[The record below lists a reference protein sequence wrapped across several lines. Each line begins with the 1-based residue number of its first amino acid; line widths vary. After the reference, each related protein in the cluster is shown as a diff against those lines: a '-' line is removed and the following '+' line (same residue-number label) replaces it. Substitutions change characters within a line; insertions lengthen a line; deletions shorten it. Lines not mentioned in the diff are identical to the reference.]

1 MANSNPVIVI
11 LRIYSA
17 QSIGEYMFLGIGMYL
32 VVWSVDHIDGPA
44 RQRFR
49 HICLFSEFQFNF
61 PGKAFRVYFRNLWQ
75 PECVKVKYAFIDPV
89 VGFVGFRMIPEHD
102 CLLAG
107 T

>member
-1 MANSNPVIVI
+1 MARTDPAIVI

-44 RQRFR
+44 RQCFR

-61 PGKAFRVYFRNLWQ
+61 SNKAFR
-75 PECVKVKYAFIDPV
+75 I
-89 VGFVGFRMIPEHD
+89 
-102 CLLAG
+102 
-107 T
+107 